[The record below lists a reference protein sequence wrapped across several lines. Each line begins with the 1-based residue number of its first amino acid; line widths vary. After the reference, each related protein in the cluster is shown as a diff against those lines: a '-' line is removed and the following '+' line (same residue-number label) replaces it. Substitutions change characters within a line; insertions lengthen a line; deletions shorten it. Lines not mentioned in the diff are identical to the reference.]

1 MSWKLDSARSRAG
14 AGLIVLWMTVP
25 ALAAQAAEKV
35 DLDTVIIPR
44 KTDLYIELKKGIN
57 SRTARQGDKFSALV
71 EVPVTVNDTI
81 VIPVGSYVLG
91 HVVRSKGSGYVKGKA
106 ELLLGFDTVILP
118 DGTTRQI
125 QAVVDSAENYS
136 TRDEREEG
144 TLEASGSQA
153 EEVGIGAVTGAAT
166 GAITGATVGV
176 FRGETLKGAGIG
188 AAVGAAGGAI
198 ISLLKKGEEVELPKG
213 SSLTIQL
220 QDAIRFVKPPA
231 PRRP

>member
-1 MSWKLDSARSRAG
+1 MGRKLDSTRSRG
-14 AGLIVLWMTVP
+14 CTGLLLLWMTVP
-25 ALAAQAAEKV
+25 GLAAQAAEKV

-44 KTDLYIELKKGIN
+44 KTDLYLELKKGIN

-71 EVPVTVNDTI
+71 EVPVTVNDSI

-125 QAVVDSAENYS
+125 RAVVDSAENY
-136 TRDEREEG
+136 TTQDEREEG
-144 TLEASGSQA
+144 TLQASGSQA
-153 EEVGIGAVTGAAT
+153 QEVGIGAVSGAAT
-166 GAITGATVGV
+166 GAITGATIGV

-188 AAVGAAGGAI
+188 AAVGAAGGAV

-231 PRRP
+231 PRP

>member
-1 MSWKLDSARSRAG
+1 MSRKLDSARSRG
-14 AGLIVLWMTVP
+14 CTGLLLLWMTVP
-25 ALAAQAAEKV
+25 GLAAQAAEKV

-44 KTDLYIELKKGIN
+44 KTDLYLELKKGIN

-71 EVPVTVNDTI
+71 EVPVTVNDSI

-125 QAVVDSAENYS
+125 RAVVDSAENYT

-153 EEVGIGAVTGAAT
+153 QEAGIGAVSGAAT
-166 GAITGATVGV
+166 GAITGATIGV

-220 QDAIRFVKPPA
+220 QDSIRFVKPPA
-231 PRRP
+231 PRP

>member
-1 MSWKLDSARSRAG
+1 MVGMLSL
-14 AGLIVLWMTVP
+14 
-25 ALAAQAAEKV
+25 LAASAPTALGQAAEKP
-35 DLDTVIIPR
+35 DLDTVVLPR
-44 KTDLYIELKKGIN
+44 KTDLHIELKKGIN
-57 SRTARQGDKFSALV
+57 SRTARHGDKFSALV
-71 EVPVTVNDTI
+71 EVPVTVNDSI

-91 HVVRSKGSGYVKGKA
+91 HVVRSKRSGHVKGKA
-106 ELLLGFDTVILP
+106 ELLLGFDTLILP

-125 QAVVDSAENYS
+125 VAVVDSAENYP
-136 TRDEREEG
+136 TQDELEEG
-144 TLEASGSQA
+144 TLQAPGSQGA
-153 EEVGIGAVTGAAT
+153 EVGIGAISGAAT

-220 QDAIRFVKPPA
+220 QDSVRFVKPPE
-231 PRRP
+231 PKRP